1 MRLPLLILGI
11 FTILSIGVDWYIL
24 SRLKKLPSRLPSR
37 IHIIVSVLMYLLVIV
52 GVALPRRSGGNG
64 TLLCVMWILYAFCTV
79 YVPKIIFV
87 LIDLL
92 ASIPCILHRRRIKW
106 LSAIGVV
113 AAVVTF
119 VSMWWG
125 ALVNR
130 YDVDIREVTVEIPGL
145 PKAFDGYRIVQ
156 FSDFHVG
163 TYGNDTAYVAK
174 VVDCINGLDK
184 DLVVFTGDIVNART
198 SELLPHASTLSRLK
212 APDGVLSILGNHDY
226 GDYSVWPQLS
236 AKEENI
242 RQMHDLQ
249 REKMNWRLLL
259 NETAM
264 IHRGNDSIA
273 IIGVENIGDPPFHIY
288 GSLSKAY
295 PVTGDSVVKILL
307 THNPAHWVDSIA
319 DSSDHNIAL
328 SLSGH
333 THAMQMEVAGWS
345 PAAFRYPTWGGL
357 YSDKD
362 GSHKLYVNIG
372 MGTVGIPARIGA
384 TPEITII
391 TLKAQNQK

>member
-1 MRLPLLILGI
+1 MILGI
-11 FTILSIGVDWYIL
+11 FTVLCIGVDWYIL
-24 SRLKKLPSRLPSR
+24 CRLKKLPSRLPSR
-37 IHIIVSVLMYLLVIV
+37 IHIIVSVLMYLLVIA
-52 GVALPRRSGGNG
+52 GVALPRRSGGNDA
-64 TLLCVMWILYAFCTV
+64 LLWVMWILYTFCTV
-79 YVPKIIFV
+79 YVSKIVFV
-87 LIDLL
+87 LIDIP
-92 ASIPCILHRRRIKW
+92 ASIPCILHRHRIKW
-106 LSAIGVV
+106 LSAVGVV
-113 AAVVTF
+113 AAAVVF

-130 YDVDIREVTVEIPGL
+130 YDIDVREVTVEIPDL
-145 PKAFDGYRIVQ
+145 PKSFDGYRIVQ

-163 TYGNDTAYVAK
+163 TYGNDTTYVAK

-198 SELLPHASTLSRLK
+198 SELLPHVSPLSRLT

-226 GDYSVWPQLS
+226 GDYSAWPDIS

-242 RQMHDLQ
+242 KQMHNLQ
-249 REKMNWRLLL
+249 NEKMRWRLLL
-259 NETAM
+259 NETAT

-273 IIGVENIGDPPFHIY
+273 IIGVENIGDPPFNIY
-288 GSLSKAY
+288 GSLPKAY
-295 PVTGDSVVKILL
+295 TATGDSVVKILL

-319 DSSDHNIAL
+319 DSPRHNIAL

-345 PAAFRYPTWGGL
+345 PAVFRYPTWGGL

-372 MGTVGIPARIGA
+372 IGTVGFPARIGA

-391 TLKAQNQK
+391 TLKSTK

>member
-11 FTILSIGVDWYIL
+11 FTILCIGVDWYIL
-24 SRLKKLPSRLPSR
+24 RRLKKLSSRLPSR
-37 IHIIVSVLMYLLVIV
+37 IHIVVSVIMYLLIIV
-52 GVALPRRSGGNG
+52 GVALPRRSGGNE
-64 TLLCVMWILYAFCTV
+64 TLLCVMWILYTFCTV
-79 YVPKIIFV
+79 YVSKIIFV
-87 LIDLL
+87 LLDLL
-92 ASIPCILHRRRIKW
+92 ASVPCIWHSHRIKW
-106 LSAIGVV
+106 LSVVGVV

-130 YDVDIREVTVEIPGL
+130 YNIEVKEVTVEIPNL
-145 PKAFDGYRIVQ
+145 PKVFDGYRIVQ

-174 VVDCINGLDK
+174 VVDRINSLDK

-198 SELLPHASTLSRLK
+198 SELLPHVSPLSRLT

-226 GDYSVWPQLS
+226 GDYSVWPDLS

-242 RQMHDLQ
+242 KQLCNLQ
-249 REKMNWRLLL
+249 RGKMNWKLLL
-259 NETAM
+259 NETVF

-273 IIGVENIGDPPFHIY
+273 VIGVENIGDPPFHIY
-288 GSLSKAY
+288 GSLPKAY
-295 PVTGDSVVKILL
+295 RVPGDSVVKILL

-319 DSSDHNIAL
+319 DSPSHNIAL

-345 PAAFRYPTWGGL
+345 PAVFRYPTWGGL

-372 MGTVGIPARIGA
+372 IGTVGFPARIGA

-391 TLKAQNQK
+391 TLKSTK